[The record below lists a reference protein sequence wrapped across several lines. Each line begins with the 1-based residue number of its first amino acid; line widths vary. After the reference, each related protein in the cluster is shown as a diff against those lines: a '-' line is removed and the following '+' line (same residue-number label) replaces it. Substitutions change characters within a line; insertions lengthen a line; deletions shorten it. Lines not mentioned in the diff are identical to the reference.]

1 MNFFETLDREAR
13 ARQLPFLVIG
23 GFAVVVHGYARTTGD
38 LDLLVGKTAREA
50 WLDLAGALGYTLFH
64 DGGTFLQLSAPSG
77 TFWPLDLMLVGEAT
91 FAGMMAESQEAPL
104 GSVVLRVPSLRHLL
118 ALKCHALKTTPAHR
132 VLKDLQ
138 DVTTL
143 VDANR
148 LDVRD
153 EQFKQLV
160 LKYGH
165 AELYERL
172 VRMCG

>member
-1 MNFFETLDREAR
+1 LVVAVIREALKKIMQESSSDVSR
-13 ARQLPFLVIG
+13 SLELPMIFLK
-23 GFAVVVHGYARTTGD
+23 
-38 LDLLVGKTAREA
+38 LLVQRADEVLANGAPVARRS
-50 WLDLAGALGYTLFH
+50 
-64 DGGTFLQLSAPSG
+64 GGG
-77 TFWPLDLMLVGEAT
+77 
-91 FAGMMAESQEAPL
+91 APL
-104 GSVVLRVPSLRHLL
+104 GRMVLRVPSLRHLL